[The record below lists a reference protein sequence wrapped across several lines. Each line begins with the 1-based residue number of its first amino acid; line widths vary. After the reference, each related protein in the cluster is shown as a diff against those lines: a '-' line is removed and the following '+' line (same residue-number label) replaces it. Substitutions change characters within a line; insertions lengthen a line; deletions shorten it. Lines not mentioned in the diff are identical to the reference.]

1 MFFLEVL
8 GKKGL
13 SISQASFPG
22 DKVSFKLQISS
33 YPPLRCGFRLRWI
46 GGGMASTSAPPVV
59 FLRSGGVRGET
70 GVKGELRKPMWAG
83 GGTCLPRD
91 AKSPVAGV
99 G

>member
-1 MFFLEVL
+1 
-8 GKKGL
+8 
-13 SISQASFPG
+13 
-22 DKVSFKLQISS
+22 
-33 YPPLRCGFRLRWI
+33 
-46 GGGMASTSAPPVV
+46 MASISAPPVV